1 MRTLKNWVRAGRR
14 VLVALALIWSVAS
27 ALLALGVF
35 VMLRERYGR
44 RGPFSARHALALLNP
59 QRRFL
64 HAPVATLLGVFRVKP
79 GDTVLELGPG
89 PGYFSV
95 EAGRAVGVAGRVVC
109 VDVQPGMVA
118 ILEGRL
124 RAEKVLNVHPLAGDA
139 TRLPLAD
146 GTIDVA
152 FLVTVLGEIHDR
164 PAALVELRRV
174 MKPGAVLAV
183 MEGLN
188 DPDYQLEAS
197 VRDVC
202 RAVGFE
208 ELARQ
213 RQRLGY
219 VRTFV
224 AP

>member
-1 MRTLKNWVRAGRR
+1 MRTLKASARAALRALV
-14 VLVALALIWSVAS
+14 VLGLLWSVVS
-27 ALLALGVF
+27 ALFALLVF
-35 VMLRERYGR
+35 VMVRERYGR
-44 RGPFSARHALALLNP
+44 SGPFSASHALALLNP

-64 HAPVATLLGVFRVKP
+64 HAPVDTLLRVFRVKE

-89 PGYFSV
+89 PGYFTLGASRV
-95 EAGRAVGVAGRVVC
+95 VGPTGRVVC
-109 VDVQPGMVA
+109 VDVQPGMVS
-118 ILEGRL
+118 ILEERL
-124 RAEKVLNVHPLAGDA
+124 RVEKVLNTHPVVGDA

-146 GTIDVA
+146 QSVDVA

-174 MKPGAVLAV
+174 MKPGAVLSV

-197 VRDVC
+197 VRDLC

-208 ELARQ
+208 ELARE

-219 VRTFV
+219 VRSFV